1 MRLCKNEWNAMFSV
15 TWSSHFFCYVM
26 LIHIFG
32 NVAHSHNEKLQ
43 VETDKYFD
51 EAKKK
56 WKYMKVM

>member
-1 MRLCKNEWNAMFSV
+1 MNGMLCSLLLGV
-15 TWSSHFFCYVM
+15 VIFFCYVM

>member
-1 MRLCKNEWNAMFSV
+1 MFSV